1 MRSER
6 EIDLFDEL
14 TQHLSQ
20 AQAVV
25 DYMAIDIAQ
34 NGEFTVSQE
43 IIANML
49 WTAQT
54 LLKNANTTAIKF
66 NEVTVKGGNND

>member
-6 EIDLFDEL
+6 EIELLDEL
-14 TQHLSQ
+14 TQHLCQ

-25 DYMAIDIAQ
+25 DYMAVDIAL
-34 NGEFTVSQE
+34 NGEFTVSQDV
-43 IIANML
+43 IANML

-54 LLKNANTTAIKF
+54 LLKSANTTAIKF
-66 NEVTVKGGNND
+66 NEVTVQGGK